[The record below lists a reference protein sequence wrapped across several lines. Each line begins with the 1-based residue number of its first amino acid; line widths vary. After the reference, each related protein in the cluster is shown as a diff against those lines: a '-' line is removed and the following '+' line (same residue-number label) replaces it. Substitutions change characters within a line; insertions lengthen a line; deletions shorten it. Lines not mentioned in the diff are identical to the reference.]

1 MKRSATPDRWFQPV
15 LVATIFVMLTAGLAG
30 AQAKQRA
37 IPPSYAMLAAMQDQ
51 THPSSSQ
58 SQVQGT
64 FPALLTKSLD
74 SKKLKE
80 GDQVVCQTPVM
91 VRMQSGMIIPT
102 GTKVVGHVTQAQ
114 ARSKG
119 DAQSSLGIAFDKIM
133 LEKNEELPIK
143 GVLQAV
149 GPSLGDTGPQTGPAT
164 PGTGL
169 AGRGSGGGTVAP
181 PSAGVY
187 GGYDPK
193 STRILTKETTGV
205 LGYKGLEMDDKHVI
219 TSSGKEVKLDSGSQ
233 IMIRAE

>member
-1 MKRSATPDRWFQPV
+1 MKRSAIAV
-15 LVATIFVMLTAGLAG
+15 AVATIFILLTAGLAC
-30 AQAKQRA
+30 AQANAGAVQGSNTTA
-37 IPPSYAMLAAMQDQ
+37 STQEQNHA
-51 THPSSSQ
+51 SSTQ
-58 SQVQGT
+58 SEVRGT
-64 FPALLTKSLD
+64 FPALLTRSLD

-91 VRMQSGMIIPT
+91 VRMQGGMIIPT
-102 GTKVVGHVTQAQ
+102 GTKVIGHVTQAQ

-149 GPSLGDTGPQTGPAT
+149 GASLGDTGPQTGPAT

-181 PSAGVY
+181 PQAGVS
-187 GGYDPK
+187 GGYDNSK
-193 STRILTKETTGV
+193 NTRILTRETIGV
-205 LGYKGLEMDDKHVI
+205 LGYKNLEMDDKHVI
-219 TSSGKEVKLDSGSQ
+219 TSAGKEVKLDSGSQ
-233 IMIRAE
+233 VMIRAE